1 MLYERPRPVCN
12 PFTDDAPC
20 AEDDCCLRPGGWR
33 PGPRAASAS
42 RSGPPTGRGCWRRRS
57 PMRPAATPRWAGD
70 AQVRVA
76 VWAEM
81 AAPRARVID
90 NTDAGSLYGV
100 LSPFPPEPPID
111 AAEAGTH
118 DVRLSA
124 DWGPAGFD
132 GPRVAGPFALLDT
145 ARTASQ
151 AVLAARPGLALVPLT
166 IQWSVLND
174 RCNGDDAAGCIGTSH
189 WDGRALSILGKAD
202 VDTDEFDAHVVAHEW
217 THALEATVGRADSI
231 GGSHSS
237 GQLKDPRL
245 AFGEGLASGVA
256 AMVLHPD
263 PVYIDTTGVGASRG
277 FFQDMQDNSRDRNPG
292 WFSEATVRT
301 FLYDL
306 FDDDDEP
313 GDAVALGLGAS
324 STPCWAGTPSK
335 LQRFRRFLA
344 RGRGEGARRSRRH
357 RRPHGGAAGG
367 PGLRDRRGAV
377 RPRSRAG
384 RLGHRG
390 DPQRRPGSARLP
402 AAGSRRARRRGAAPP
417 WGRPRQRPHQL
428 ADQHPRPAVRGGRH
442 PAARPRG
449 LPAHSRRGP
458 LRLSPGRGPWHP
470 SARLPPRRAGR
481 LVDRRPRRAGPASRG
496 LAARPRGRWRA
507 LHLPRHPGGPAMSAL
522 LALLL
527 LSPAGL
533 ASPKEDPR
541 VRIEAT
547 RDADTVIFTI
557 HLAPD
562 ATEVR
567 VQVYGTDGLVAPATP

>member
-1 MLYERPRPVCN
+1 
-12 PFTDDAPC
+12 
-20 AEDDCCLRPGGWR
+20 
-33 PGPRAASAS
+33 
-42 RSGPPTGRGCWRRRS
+42 
-57 PMRPAATPRWAGD
+57 MRPAATPRWAGD

-335 LQRFRRFLA
+335 LRRFRRSLA

-357 RRPHGGAAGG
+357 RR
-367 PGLRDRRGAV
+367 LTV
-377 RPRSRAG
+377 
-384 RLGHRG
+384 
-390 DPQRRPGSARLP
+390 
-402 AAGSRRARRRGAAPP
+402 
-417 WGRPRQRPHQL
+417 
-428 ADQHPRPAVRGGRH
+428 
-442 PAARPRG
+442 
-449 LPAHSRRGP
+449 
-458 LRLSPGRGPWHP
+458 
-470 SARLPPRRAGR
+470 
-481 LVDRRPRRAGPASRG
+481 
-496 LAARPRGRWRA
+496 
-507 LHLPRHPGGPAMSAL
+507 AL
-522 LALLL
+522 LAA
-527 LSPAGL
+527 PACEIGEGL
-533 ASPKEDPR
+533 CGLDPVQDAWGTGETHSGGLDLPVYLPLGVGAPVDVALRRGGDPDSGPTNWLTNTRALRFEAADTPLR
-541 VRIEAT
+541 VRADCPPT
-547 RDADTVIFTI
+547 RDVDLF
-557 HLAPD
+557 
-562 ATEVR
+562 
-567 VQVYGTDGLVAPATP
+567 VYRRGEGHGIRQRDFHRAEPGDWWIDVPAEPGQPLVALLRGPADDGEPYTCRVTLEALP